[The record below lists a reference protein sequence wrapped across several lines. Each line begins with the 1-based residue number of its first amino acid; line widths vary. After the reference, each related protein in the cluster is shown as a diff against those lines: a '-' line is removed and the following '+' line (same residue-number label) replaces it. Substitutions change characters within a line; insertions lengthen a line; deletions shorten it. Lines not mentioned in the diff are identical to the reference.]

1 MPVQIHVMTNKIIM
15 VLKLLLAVLNCGHI
29 IHIRN
34 ISTRV
39 RFITRPSLGGCIKR
53 CTYPVSPSVRP
64 SRASDFLETGKS

>member
-15 VLKLLLAVLNCGHI
+15 VLKLLLAVLNCGRI
-29 IHIRN
+29 IHISN

-53 CTYPVSPSVRP
+53 CT
-64 SRASDFLETGKS
+64 L